1 MADKETDL
9 TGLESDEMWTK
20 DELLEEFSDAPTGDG
35 GDPLDAELKKLVGSK
50 SDDDDEGDGDGDPD
64 DDEGKTKGKSDDDD
78 DDEGAGDDDDEGA
91 EGDEGEDPEITLPD
105 GSKTPLSEL
114 ELELPNGETLAVKDI
129 EQAVMTR
136 GMYDEQVAEHR
147 EHVAQL
153 EQTRQLVEQ
162 RLENLE
168 EWENYV
174 SQLLESFIPD
184 HPPEELARTN
194 GEAYHK
200 AVLQREAIIATIN
213 EKAAELQQ
221 GRADRQKAT
230 DADMQGRA
238 QAVARNIVRE
248 FPELADGQV
257 FQSAVASFNGFMTD
271 MGYSDAELTR
281 MDHRDFRLAVLA
293 FEALENRKG
302 KQQSTEQKQE
312 KAKRLRTRIAQKKK
326 QGRSSTAIDAGRA
339 SSAMKAALK
348 PGGTDIDTA
357 IKAVVAGGL
366 HAA

>member
-9 TGLESDEMWTK
+9 TGLETDDMWTK

-64 DDEGKTKGKSDDDD
+64 DGEGKTKGKSDDDD

-105 GSKTPLSEL
+105 GSKTSLSEL
-114 ELELPNGETLAVKDI
+114 ELTLSNGETVAVGDLDRHI
-129 EQAVMTR
+129 MTR
-136 GMYDEQVAEHR
+136 QMYDEQVSEHR

-230 DADMQGRA
+230 DADTQGRA
-238 QAVARNIVRE
+238 QAIARNIVRE

-271 MGYSDAELTR
+271 MGYSDAELSR

-293 FEALENRKG
+293 YEALENRQG
-302 KQQSTEQKQE
+302 RQASAEE
-312 KAKRLRTRIAQKKK
+312 KREKSKALKTKIAQSRKR
-326 QGRSSTAIDAGRA
+326 GRGQNANDASA
-339 SSAMKAALK
+339 SSAALKRALK
-348 PGGTDIDTA
+348 PGGIDVDDA
-357 IKAVVAGGL
+357 VRAVVAGGL